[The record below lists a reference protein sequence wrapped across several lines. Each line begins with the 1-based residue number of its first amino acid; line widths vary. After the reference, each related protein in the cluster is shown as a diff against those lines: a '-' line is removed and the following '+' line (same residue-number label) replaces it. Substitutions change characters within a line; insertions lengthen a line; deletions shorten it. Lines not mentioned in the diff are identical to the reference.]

1 MEQLILL
8 ACVASTWFMTG
19 LIWFVQVVHYPLFT
33 RVGTAEFEDYHAAH
47 TRLTTWV
54 VLGPMVMEL
63 ITSAALVA
71 RPPAGVGPTLPWL
84 GLASAVVC
92 WVSTGWIQVPLHQ
105 RLALGHDLVSPE
117 RLVRS
122 NVVRTLAWT
131 VHGLI
136 VLVRIGRVSCID

>member
-1 MEQLILL
+1 M
-8 ACVASTWFMTG
+8 
-19 LIWFVQVVHYPLFT
+19 
-33 RVGTAEFEDYHAAH
+33 
-47 TRLTTWV
+47 
-54 VLGPMVMEL
+54 
-63 ITSAALVA
+63 A

-84 GLASAVVC
+84 GLTSAAVC

-105 RLALGHDLVSPE
+105 RLALVHDLVSAG

-136 VLVRIGRVSCID
+136 VLVMIGRVSGID